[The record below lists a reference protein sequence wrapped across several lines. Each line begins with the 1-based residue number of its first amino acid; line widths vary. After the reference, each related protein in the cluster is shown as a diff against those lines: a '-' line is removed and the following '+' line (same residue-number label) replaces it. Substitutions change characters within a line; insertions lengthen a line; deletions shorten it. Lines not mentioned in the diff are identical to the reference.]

1 MNVKIHQLPIGAR
14 FEYEGQEYV
23 KTAALFATGPG
34 GQRLIPKY
42 ALLKPLD
49 PYQPAPS
56 SESTGPLP
64 RAKVQQA
71 FEAFFAEC
79 AALVPAEKQ
88 SVLDAARERFLKSL
102 G

>member
-23 KTAALFATGPG
+23 KTAALFATGPAG
-34 GQRLIPKY
+34 SRLIPKY

-49 PYQPAPS
+49 GYTPAPADQPAA
-56 SESTGPLP
+56 PLA
-64 RAKVQQA
+64 RAKVRQA
-71 FEAFFAEC
+71 FDAFFAEC
-79 AALVPAEKQ
+79 AALVPTEKQ
-88 SVLDAARERFLKSL
+88 AALDAARERFLKSL